1 VVRTLA
7 WLAVALWASL
17 PPSGLFC
24 QCGKCV
30 LSSLR
35 VPLLIYLWSAFA
47 CCVCLPSLQRPIP
60 TPSREMTK
68 FHTDDYVNF
77 MKNVSPDN
85 VATYAS
91 QLTRFNVG
99 EDCPVF
105 AGLFQFCQISAG
117 GSIGG
122 AAKLNRGDVDVAINW
137 AGGLHH
143 AKKAEASGFCYV
155 NDIVLGILE
164 LLKVH
169 KRVLYVDIDV
179 HHGDGVEEAFYTS
192 NRVMTLSFHKYGEF
206 FPGTGDIKDIGSG
219 TGKNYSLNFPLH
231 DGIDDVSYETIFK
244 PVCQMVMDR
253 FRPEAIALQCGAD
266 SLTGDR
272 IGCFN
277 LTLHGHAMC
286 VDYLKSF
293 GIPMLVMG
301 GGGYTIRNVSRA
313 WTYETSRLVDTEIP
327 DQLPYNDY
335 LEYFGPDYRLHIEPS
350 NAPNHNSREY
360 LERNLSELLKNLG
373 QVEIAPSVQQM
384 EIPPEARVVAVYN
397 EDALNPEERRP
408 MALRDEQISHDQD
421 LSDSDDDQGRKN
433 MHDHSDDAN
442 IETSSSVP
450 AVRSVFGIRDSEK
463 MDIDG

>member
-1 VVRTLA
+1 MPT
-7 WLAVALWASL
+7 
-17 PPSGLFC
+17 
-24 QCGKCV
+24 
-30 LSSLR
+30 
-35 VPLLIYLWSAFA
+35 SA
-47 CCVCLPSLQRPIP
+47 
-60 TPSREMTK
+60 REMTK

-77 MKNVSPDN
+77 MKNVNPDN
-85 VATYAS
+85 VPSYSS

-122 AAKLNRGDVDVAINW
+122 AAKLNRGDVDIAINW

-143 AKKAEASGFCYV
+143 AKKTEASGFCYV

-206 FPGTGDIKDIGSG
+206 FPGTGDIKDVGSG
-219 TGKNYSLNFPLH
+219 LGKNYSLNFPLH

-253 FRPEAIALQCGAD
+253 FRPECIALQCGAD

-286 VDYLKSF
+286 VDFLKSF
-293 GIPMLVMG
+293 GVPMLVMG

-313 WTYETSRLVDTEIP
+313 WTYETSRLLDVEIS

-350 NAPNHNSREY
+350 NTPNHNSREY
-360 LERNLSELLKNLG
+360 LERNLAELLRNLG
-373 QVEIAPSVQQM
+373 ELEHSPSVQQQ
-384 EIPPEARVVAVYN
+384 EILGTAPVVAVYN
-397 EDALNPEERRP
+397 EDATNPDERRP
-408 MALRDEQISHDQD
+408 TALTDTMIAHDLD

-433 MHDHSDDAN
+433 THDHSEAN
-442 IETSSSVP
+442 EKEGEAGFVP
-450 AVRSVFGIRDSEK
+450 PVRSAYGIRDSEK